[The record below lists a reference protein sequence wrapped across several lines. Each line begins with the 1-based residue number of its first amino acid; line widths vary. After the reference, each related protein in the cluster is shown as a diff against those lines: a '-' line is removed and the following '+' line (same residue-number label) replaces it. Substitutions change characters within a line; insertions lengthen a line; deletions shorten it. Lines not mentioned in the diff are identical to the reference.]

1 MLMYCLLCSHVHT
14 HTHTHTHIVF
24 CAHMCTHT
32 HTHTHVHKIIV
43 LLNKLMIKQKR
54 EIEKEFISMMLLQ
67 HLKGRATTTMVTIVV
82 VILVGKG

>member
-1 MLMYCLLCSHVHT
+1 
-14 HTHTHTHIVF
+14 
-24 CAHMCTHT
+24 
-32 HTHTHVHKIIV
+32 V